1 MGPTDSNH
9 VFVFRHRPLGS
20 TFCYDRLRSYGRRC
34 GVWASPHQLRHSCAT
49 LLLNAGTPVLT
60 VQTIL
65 GHKYIDTT
73 LGYARLYDGTLT
85 ADYYRAMIEIEGRLE
100 LSEDTANLRPDSG
113 ELLALIDTLHT
124 GKLSEV
130 QRKTIQTLRAAILTL
145 AEQEQALSVLEDKSP
160 SAVENV

>member
-1 MGPTDSNH
+1 MTGSRNGTDGQQPR
-9 VFVFRHRPLGS
+9 FRLPPPAIRLHLLLRPLAQLWV
-20 TFCYDRLRSYGRRC
+20 TVRC
-34 GVWASPHQLRHSCAT
+34 WASPHQLRHSCAT

-130 QRKTIQTLRAAILTL
+130 QRRRSRRCGQ
-145 AEQEQALSVLEDKSP
+145 P
-160 SAVENV
+160 F